1 MDHVTFEMLT
11 CVSFQPVEKMDE
23 EELSELQLRLLALQ
37 SASKKWQQKEQ
48 QVMKRSKDRIIKASQ
63 DKASGSAS
71 GSVAAPAD
79 RPQKVT
85 TRSASSAAAA
95 AAAAAADRSRSR
107 SKPADRDRSR
117 PADRDR
123 TKQSPKPGPRV
134 LPDRARTPASLR
146 STKNLI
152 SQGEMVT
159 SCRWGEGAELAWKFS
174 LFIKLSEPEPKLLGT

>member
-1 MDHVTFEMLT
+1 MLT
-11 CVSFQPVEKMDE
+11 CVSFQPVEKMEE

-48 QVMKRSKDRIIKASQ
+48 RVMKKSKDRIIKAPQ
-63 DKASGSAS
+63 DKTSSSAS

-79 RPQKVT
+79 RPQRVT

-95 AAAAAADRSRSR
+95 AAAAADCRRSRSR

-134 LPDRARTPASLR
+134 QPDRARTPANLR
-146 STKNLI
+146 STINLI
-152 SQGEMVT
+152 SQGEMM
-159 SCRWGEGAELAWKFS
+159 SCRWREGAELALEIQAVHKAVR
-174 LFIKLSEPEPKLLGT
+174 TRT